1 MITITLLDE
10 RLQKKQRFI
19 EEKSSELAVY
29 EENVRKESDKN
40 SNFYQLMREE
50 RNAIES
56 LQKELEDTL
65 QRQKIK
71 ELELARIE
79 QRLLEMERVV
89 HEEQGKSNE
98 GKQRVH
104 DIPPAP
110 EPARGSQPTARNEYE
125 ARLRSWEE
133 QLEHVTNL
141 LQQGGSQ
148 RR

>member
-65 QRQKIK
+65 QWQKIK
-71 ELELARIE
+71 ELELARKWR
-79 QRLLEMERVV
+79 RLLEMERDV
-89 HEEQGKSNE
+89 HEEQEKSNE
-98 GKQRVH
+98 GKQRMH
-104 DIPPAP
+104 DISNQLQKRHK
-110 EPARGSQPTARNEYE
+110 EVNQQRK
-125 ARLRSWEE
+125 RLEE
-133 QLEHVTNL
+133 RKEIAMSIMLVGVHGKSNWNT
-141 LQQGGSQ
+141 
-148 RR
+148 